1 MKKTAIPMP
10 YKIPLGTSDLYYKC
24 PKCGCDL
31 RVLGNV
37 QKYCFQCGIK
47 LDWSHCPESVSKEFR
62 EEYEQYFQKFMNNQL
77 SYQEMYAAEQWLLR
91 HLYAEILKKNT

>member
-1 MKKTAIPMP
+1 MRKTAVPMP

-47 LDWSHCPESVSKEFR
+47 L
-62 EEYEQYFQKFMNNQL
+62 
-77 SYQEMYAAEQWLLR
+77 
-91 HLYAEILKKNT
+91 